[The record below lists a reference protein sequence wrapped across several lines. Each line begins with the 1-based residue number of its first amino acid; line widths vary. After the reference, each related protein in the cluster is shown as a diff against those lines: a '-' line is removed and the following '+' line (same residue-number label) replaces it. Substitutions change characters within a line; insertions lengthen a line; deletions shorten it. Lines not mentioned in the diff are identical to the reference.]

1 VNQDRRSYIGG
12 HDIGAIIGVHPFQSE
27 WDVWAAKVHGIRAK
41 LTPHMDTGLRLET
54 AVLDW
59 WAEENG
65 WEITGRNVHEKH
77 PLCAF
82 AGGSFDAIA
91 TRPGG
96 QVKVIVDA
104 KVTSGFGWTA
114 VVPDYVQVQQ
124 QWYLGIS
131 QLDTAYIAALIGG
144 VGPPETFEIT
154 ADRDLQGDLLN
165 AGEIWWDRHIV
176 RGEEPDPSSASPAI
190 VAALYPEAVTEQ
202 CALDDDTAQAVA
214 DLVVARAARK
224 AAEAEESRAA
234 AFVKARMGDAGEGWY
249 AGERIVT
256 WKNQRRSSVDMR
268 ALEADHPNTVDKYRR
283 ASVSRVLR
291 CK

>member
-1 VNQDRRSYIGG
+1 MNQDRRSYIGG

-27 WDVWAAKVHGIRAK
+27 WDVWAAKVHGVAIAV
-41 LTPHMDTGLRLET
+41 TPRMETGLRLET

-59 WAEENG
+59 WAEANG
-65 WEITGRNVHEKH
+65 WEIDGRNVHRKH
-77 PLCAF
+77 PGCAF
-82 AGGSFDAIA
+82 VGGSFDAIA
-91 TRPGG
+91 TKPGRR
-96 QVKVIVDA
+96 VIVDA
-104 KVTSGFGWTA
+104 KVTSGFGWTSN
-114 VVPDYVQVQQ
+114 VPDYVQVQQ

-154 ADRDLQGDLLN
+154 ADRDLQADLLN
-165 AGEIWWDRHIV
+165 AGELWWERHIV
-176 RGEEPDPSSASPAI
+176 GGEEPDPSSASPAI
-190 VAALYPEAVTEQ
+190 VSALYPEAAADR

-224 AAEAEESRAA
+224 AAEADESRAA

-256 WKNQRRSSVDMR
+256 WKNRRFSSVDMR
-268 ALEADHPNTVDKYRR
+268 ALTADHPDMVDTYRR
-283 ASVSRVLR
+283 ASVSRVLL